1 MLRLARAPEQSQQ
14 VRAIASDERIPWKF
28 LEGIMA
34 DLRRAGLV
42 SSLRGKQGG
51 YRLAKPPEEITF
63 GEIMRVTDGPLALI
77 ACASRK
83 FYEPCEDCPDEAA
96 CILRQ
101 VVINVRNEVS
111 AILDRTTLA
120 DPLAGRGVLGLM
132 DSINVTAGQGGA
144 PPEPATTVS
153 PG

>member
-1 MLRLARAPEQSQQ
+1 MLRLARAPEDSLQ
-14 VRAIASDERIPWKF
+14 VRCIASNERIPWKF

-34 DLRRAGLV
+34 DLRRADLV
-42 SSLRGKQGG
+42 ISTRGAQGG
-51 YRLAKPPEEITF
+51 YRLAKMPGDITF

-83 FYEPCEDCPDEAA
+83 FYAPCEDCPDEAA

-101 VVINVRNEVS
+101 VIVDVRNEVS

-120 DPLAGRGVLGLM
+120 AAL
-132 DSINVTAGQGGA
+132 AGQGGEA
-144 PPEPATTVS
+144 LLDRLTAADGQS
-153 PG
+153 L